1 MPDWI
6 TPVKAE
12 GGVRRFRLH
21 QTESFHKYHTVN
33 AHKTQERRPIIS
45 TIQRPNDKT
54 AVLYKRIGSTNYKIR
69 VHFSETSK
77 ETINDKIVHLIQ
89 NEGLSSAAERD
100 IIETPQMSRP
110 PEGSS

>member
-1 MPDWI
+1 
-6 TPVKAE
+6 
-12 GGVRRFRLH
+12 
-21 QTESFHKYHTVN
+21 
-33 AHKTQERRPIIS
+33 
-45 TIQRPNDKT
+45 
-54 AVLYKRIGSTNYKIR
+54 

-100 IIETPQMSRP
+100 IMETPQMSRP